1 MAVQSDTVL
10 QNCTRTL
17 LPLNEDLKT
26 ELPNS
31 RIEFSYKKLRQSDL
45 SKVKKCLVEIVN
57 AGSPIST
64 RHWELIT
71 ARDGKLVIDSEEK
84 TLSYDLLDIPE
95 TFLEY
100 ISLQNH
106 IDLKSTSSKHN

>member
-95 TFLEY
+95 TFLEH